1 MTNETVINYFRKSVC
16 QNIPLHYERSGEL
29 MGLKVHE
36 YVLRPESLRRK
47 ANLTA
52 DCFKGPDADALL
64 PDGLTDMS
72 RCYFNFPMVLS
83 LPHFLGAEDG
93 AWNDRLVRE
102 LNKFSE

>member
-1 MTNETVINYFRKSVC
+1 
-16 QNIPLHYERSGEL
+16 

-36 YVLRPESLRRK
+36 FVLRPESLRRK

-52 DCFKGPDADALL
+52 DCFKGPDADAHL

-83 LPHFLGAEDG
+83 LPHFIGAEDG

-102 LNKFSE
+102 FINEGHGKTYFIPMSSLSEWPQG